1 MDLSVLIVDDS
12 QLMCEMA
19 KDYVLRSQMATEIHT
34 KNNGQEAIEFIE
46 THPVDLLVLD
56 IVMPEMQG
64 SEVMAY
70 LHDQGWLTKMKVII
84 FTSLSEEGYLKGFF
98 DMGAFDY
105 ITKPVKEQEFIARV
119 KNALNQQSLQKKLY
133 ETITVIKEQNNELE
147 DLNLQLKNS
156 QMMIIQQEQLAGI
169 GHLAAG
175 VAHEINNPLG
185 YIISNVSLLKG
196 YSEKI
201 STWHE
206 SANRLIVNLKD
217 ETALTKGHEN
227 CGRSRELV
235 EQYMASK
242 KQMDVDFVLEDL
254 SELLDDTLHGLER
267 VSKIVKGMRQFSRI
281 DVAQEFESYNLNGGI
296 ENTLMVAHNETKYAA
311 EVVLDLG
318 KIPEIPAVGSEIN
331 QTLLNLIINAVATVK
346 EKYFPELGKINIATY
361 LENNYVCCVVKDN
374 GMGIEEKNIKD
385 VFKPF
390 YTTKPVGEGTGLGLS
405 ISHDIIVNKHKGILD
420 VQSEVGLGTTM
431 IIKLPVER

>member
-1 MDLSVLIVDDS
+1 MDLTVLIVDDS

-19 KDYVLRSQMATEIHT
+19 KDYVQRSHMAKEVHT

-46 THPVDLLVLD
+46 THPVDLLILD
-56 IVMPEMQG
+56 IVMPHMQG

-70 LHDQGWLTKMKVII
+70 LHEQGWLTKMKVII
-84 FTSLSEEGYLKGFF
+84 FTSLSEESYLKGFF

-133 ETITVIKEQNNELE
+133 ETIAVIKEQNNELE

-185 YIISNVSLLKG
+185 YIISNVSMLKS
-196 YSEKI
+196 YAEKI
-201 STWHE
+201 TTWHE
-206 SANRLIVNLKD
+206 TADQIILNLKED
-217 ETALTKGHEN
+217 TILGSGHED
-227 CGRSRELV
+227 CGRGKELV
-235 EQYMASK
+235 EQFLASEK
-242 KQMDVDFVLEDL
+242 EMDVDFVLEDL
-254 SELLDDTLHGLER
+254 SDLLEDTLHGLER

-296 ENTLMVAHNETKYAA
+296 ENTLMVAHNEVKYTA

-346 EKYFPELGKINIATY
+346 ERYFPALGKINIATY

-385 VFKPF
+385 IFKPF

>member
-19 KDYVLRSQMATEIHT
+19 KDYVLRSHMATEIHT

-70 LHDQGWLTKMKVII
+70 LHEQGWLGKMKVII
-84 FTSLSEEGYLKGFF
+84 FTSLSEESYLKGFF

-133 ETITVIKEQNNELE
+133 QTIAVIKEQNNELE

-156 QMMIIQQEQLAGI
+156 QVMMIQQEQLAGI

-185 YIISNVSLLKG
+185 YIISNVSMLKN
-196 YSEKI
+196 YAEKI
-201 STWHE
+201 GVWHE
-206 SANRLIVNLKD
+206 TANRLIVSLKED
-217 ETALTKGHEN
+217 ADLGEGHGDW
-227 CGRSRELV
+227 GRGRELA
-235 EQYMASK
+235 EQFLASK
-242 KQMDVDFVLEDL
+242 KEMDVDFVLEDL
-254 SELLDDTLHGLER
+254 SELLEDTLHGLER

-296 ENTLMVAHNETKYAA
+296 ENTLIVAHNEIKYAA
-311 EVVLDLG
+311 EVTLDLG

-331 QTLLNLIINAVATVK
+331 QTLLNLIINAVGTIK
-346 EKYFPELGKINIATY
+346 ERYFPELGKINIATY
-361 LENNYVCCVVKDN
+361 LEKNYVCCVVKDN
-374 GMGIEEKNIKD
+374 GMGIEEKNLKD
-385 VFKPF
+385 IFKPF

-420 VQSEVGLGTTM
+420 VQSEVGRGTTM

>member
-12 QLMCEMA
+12 PLMCEMA
-19 KDYVLRSQMATEIHT
+19 KDYIFRSQMASEIHT

-46 THPVDLLVLD
+46 THTVDLLVLD
-56 IVMPEMQG
+56 IVMPHMQG

-70 LHDQGWLTKMKVII
+70 LHSQGWLSKMKVII
-84 FTSLSEEGYLKGFF
+84 FTSLSEQGYLKGFF
-98 DMGAFDY
+98 EMGAFDY

-119 KNALNQQSLQKKLY
+119 KNALNQQILQKQLY
-133 ETITVIKEQNNELE
+133 ETISVIKEQNTELE

-185 YIISNVSLLKG
+185 YIISNVNMLQN
-196 YSEKI
+196 YANKI
-201 STWHE
+201 SAWHE
-206 SANRLIVNLKD
+206 TANQLIFTLQEDSQLGDLAKD
-217 ETALTKGHEN
+217 Y
-227 CGRSRELV
+227 GRGRELAQ
-235 EQYMASK
+235 QYMASK
-242 KQMDVDFVLEDL
+242 KEMDVDFVLEDL
-254 SELLDDTLHGLER
+254 SELLEDTLHGLER

-296 ENTLMVAHNETKYAA
+296 ENTLMVAQNEVKYAA
-311 EVVLDLG
+311 HVALNLG
-318 KIPEIPAVGSEIN
+318 KVPEIPAVGSEIN
-331 QTLLNLIINAVATVK
+331 QTLLNLVINAVAAVK
-346 EKYFPELGKINIATY
+346 EKHFPELGKINIETY

-385 VFKPF
+385 IFKPF
-390 YTTKPVGEGTGLGLS
+390 FTTKPVGEGTGLGLS

-420 VQSEVGLGTTM
+420 VQSEVGFGTTM
-431 IIKLPVER
+431 IIKLPIER